1 MKNEKSKMQKRRLSE
16 DERGVSPVVGVIMM
30 VAITVVIAAVV
41 AAFSYGIIGGVQK
54 APNTAIVVD
63 NAVSGSAAKNV
74 TMIHHGGDKIID
86 AFTTASDPTGLKWNK
101 LEVRYNGEVFNGSS
115 YLNNVGNGTAWD
127 DGNFEPGD
135 ELKLTFADGL
145 ADGESIAV
153 VYKPTGDL
161 LQRVVVT

>member
-1 MKNEKSKMQKRRLSE
+1 MNKNEKRSLSE

-41 AAFSYGIIGGVQK
+41 AAFSYGIIGGVTK

-63 NAVSGSAAKNV
+63 GAVSGANQNV
-74 TMIHHGGDKIID
+74 TLIHHGGDKIIG
-86 AFTTASDPTGLKWNK
+86 AFNTTETSTVYAWGK
-101 LEVRYNGEVFNGSS
+101 LEVRYNGEIFGGMS
-115 YLNNVGNGTAWD
+115 YLNGHESNTTAWD
-127 DGNFEPGD
+127 GNFVPGD
-135 ELKLTFADGL
+135 ELKLTFPTLVEDQ
-145 ADGESIAV
+145 SIAV

>member
-1 MKNEKSKMQKRRLSE
+1 MKNEKSKMQKRSLSE

-63 NAVSGSAAKNV
+63 NAVAGNDQNV
-74 TMIHHGGDKIID
+74 TLIHHGGDKIVG
-86 AFTTASDPTGLKWNK
+86 AFNKTASTPTKLMWSK
-101 LEVRYNGEVFNGSS
+101 LEVRYNGEVFSGTSCMNGDDSNSS
-115 YLNNVGNGTAWD
+115 TAW

-135 ELKLTFADGL
+135 ELKLTFPKLEEDQ
-145 ADGESIAV
+145 SIAV

-161 LQRVVVT
+161 LQRIVVT